1 MNSIELVF
9 NDNNH
14 YTLKINGKDA
24 GALYLTQDEYLD
36 LLLVLKRGAPQD
48 LEIIELGTD
57 LIDDSLEEDDEE

>member
-57 LIDDSLEEDDEE
+57 LIDDSLEEDD